1 MSSSDSDDLY
11 VIGPRAG
18 YAPQVGTLV
27 AELENARHYLRGALR
42 GIEVATLHARP
53 RPVRNTVA
61 ELAAHLVA
69 AEALMRAITFEGRML
84 DAEREAE
91 ALAALRFEAE
101 QPGDRD
107 VAWYERALA
116 ESRAATLEG
125 VRVRDDAWLDRPATF
140 FGRPAN
146 VRYYW
151 LHYLQDEA
159 RHTGQIVLIRK
170 YLAPTPEP
178 DLDPYAPPDAGG

>member
-1 MSSSDSDDLY
+1 MSASHDLY
-11 VIGPRAG
+11 RIGPRDG
-18 YAPQVGTLV
+18 YAPRVGTVV

-42 GIEVATLHARP
+42 GIGPATLHARP
-53 RPVRNTVA
+53 QALRNSVA

-84 DAEREAE
+84 DAEREADV
-91 ALAALRFEAE
+91 LAALRFEVA

-107 VAWYERALA
+107 LAWYERALTA
-116 ESRAATLEG
+116 SRAATLDGLRE
-125 VRVRDDAWLDRPATF
+125 RDDAWLDTPTTF

-170 YLAPTPEP
+170 YLVPNPEP
-178 DLDPYAPPDAGG
+178 DLQPYGPPDDTD